1 MNFRLLIALVVV
13 AAIAL
18 AVAGWTLEAARWLLS
33 RGRSAARLRLASA

>member
-18 AVAGWTLEAARWLLS
+18 AVVGWTVQAVRWVLS